1 MLRSSFFSTLRQASF
16 RGVQFEVDDAD
27 ENGGRRLARHEYP
40 LRDVPFAEDLG
51 RKAGEWR
58 IKAFI
63 IQGRSYDYVQARD
76 ALRTALTAYGP
87 ATLIHPWLGEL
98 TVSVDRFSLHET
110 TSKGGYCE
118 FDIDFVEAGQRENPG
133 SKVDTAQ
140 AVVASAKDCRQALR
154 KSFSTLYAPLA
165 QELDACLGALQEGV
179 AWAMGYL
186 ELPQTLIADA
196 LDFAGSLIGT
206 PSPLSAALS
215 GIFGGLLGSLS
226 AAEALALGFDLGLLA
241 GGSGQVDED
250 GYYRYGP
257 ADALPSRKRE
267 VLDRLLLRTP
277 LVDIPAATILK
288 RQIAQVVAVEDAAA
302 SARLDF
308 MTADDALA
316 CRKTVLTCLEAV
328 APIATD
334 PVFAALS
341 GLRLDVARDLT
352 TRGGELPHV
361 RRATLP
367 ATMPALVAAWR
378 LYGTASRADEI
389 VARNRVR
396 HPGRV
401 PGRTALAVVVGE
413 SSSLTNSDSGIVG
426 RLSR

>member
-27 ENGGRRLARHEYP
+27 ESGGRRLARHEYP
-40 LRDVPFAEDLG
+40 LRDLPFAEDLG

-58 IKAFI
+58 IRAFI

-76 ALRTALTAYGP
+76 ALRKALTAYGP

-98 TVSVDRFSLHET
+98 TVAVDRFSLRET

-133 SKVDTAQ
+133 ARADTAQ
-140 AVVASAKDCRQALR
+140 AVAASAGNCRRALR
-154 KSFSTLYAPLA
+154 QSFAALYAPLA
-165 QELDACLGALQEGV
+165 QELETCLSALNDGM
-179 AWAMGYL
+179 AWAMEYL
-186 ELPQTLIADA
+186 QLPEALISDA
-196 LDFAGSLIGT
+196 LDFAGGLIGA
-206 PSPLSAALS
+206 PAGLFDALS

-226 AAEALALGFDLGLLA
+226 AAEVLALGFDLGLLA
-241 GGSGQVDED
+241 GGSGQVDEN

-257 ADALPSRKRE
+257 ADVLPSRKRE
-267 VLDRLLLRTP
+267 ALDKLLAVNSVTA
-277 LVDIPAATILK
+277 IPPATVLK
-288 RQIAQVVAVEDAAA
+288 RHLAQVLVMEDAAA

-308 MTADDALA
+308 VTADDALA
-316 CRKTVLTCLEAV
+316 CRKTVLDGLEAV
-328 APIATD
+328 APVAAD

-352 TRGGELPHV
+352 TRGGELPRV
-361 RRATLP
+361 RRAELP

-378 LYGTASRADEI
+378 LHGDAARAEEI
-389 VARNRVR
+389 VARNRIR

-401 PGRTALAVVVGE
+401 PGATALEV
-413 SSSLTNSDSGIVG
+413 
-426 RLSR
+426 LSE